1 MVECM
6 PRAMFQCPAHP
17 QNLQRGVGESDRAV
31 SEVKTNEVGLALPD
45 IKLYYKFVIGIEM
58 VCHYT
63 KENRREG
70 PKMWSY
76 KGMKSV

>member
-1 MVECM
+1 M
-6 PRAMFQCPAHP
+6 
-17 QNLQRGVGESDRAV
+17 
-31 SEVKTNEVGLALPD
+31 KTNEVGLALPD

-58 VCHYT
+58 VCRYT

-70 PKMWSY
+70 PNMWSY